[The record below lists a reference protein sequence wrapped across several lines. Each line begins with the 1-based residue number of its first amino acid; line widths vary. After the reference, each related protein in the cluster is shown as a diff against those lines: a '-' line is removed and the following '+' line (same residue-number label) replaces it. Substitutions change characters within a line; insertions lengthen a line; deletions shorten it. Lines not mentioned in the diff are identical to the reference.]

1 MAVEFYSED
10 VDLPVIDI
18 NQLTLWIEKIIIG
31 QEFIPGDV
39 SVIFVSDDYLL
50 EMNNQYLEHDYFTD
64 IITFDYSE
72 EKIISGDLFISI
84 DTVLS
89 NSQEF
94 NVPFLHELH
103 RVIIHGVLHLM
114 GFDDKSD
121 TEKEIMTQME
131 NSSLEVL

>member
-121 TEKEIMTQME
+121 AEKEIMTQME

>member
-1 MAVEFYSED
+1 MALEFYSED

-18 NQLTLWIEKIIIG
+18 NQLTLWIEKTIIG

-72 EKIISGDLFISI
+72 EKVISGDLFISI

-121 TEKEIMTQME
+121 AEKEIMTQME

>member
-121 TEKEIMTQME
+121 PEKEIMTQME